1 MVENKQYRLAC
12 PYCGYSQIIAKL
24 KAEGYKAL
32 TSWNINWAILQVR
45 DIEPGPGRP
54 SKDPEQ
60 RAYQMAQRK
69 GGFPIDIE
77 NCMSILEMAK
87 SKEWKDLASMVAA
100 RIETIY
106 NAYREE
112 GLIK

>member
-1 MVENKQYRLAC
+1 MVKNKQYRLAC
-12 PYCGYSQIIAKL
+12 PFCGYSMMTDKL
-24 KAEGYKAL
+24 KRENYKAL
-32 TSWNINWAILQVR
+32 TNWDIDWTVLQVR

-54 SKDPEQ
+54 AKDPEQ

-77 NCMSILEMAK
+77 SCMSIVEMAK

-100 RIETIY
+100 RIETIS